1 LSTWPKI
8 GAIDSPGAVL
18 DRLEKPAAGI
28 LDTGTKTAGPAA
40 PTLWAMLRTL
50 REGRSALDI
59 PAHGLYGY
67 PEQLMPAP
75 ELTTT
80 QEVPAS

>member
-1 LSTWPKI
+1 MSTWPKI
-8 GAIDSPGAVL
+8 GAIDSPGALL

-28 LDTGTKTAGPAA
+28 LDTWTKTAGPAV
-40 PTLWAMLRTL
+40 PTLLAMLRTL
-50 REGRSALDI
+50 RDGQSALDI
-59 PAHGLYGY
+59 PEHGLYGY
-67 PEQLMPAP
+67 PEQLLPPP